1 MEVYPLDNPL
11 LMGDP
16 FLEKVACPL
25 YLRFEFRFFLVYG
38 NYLYWKITV

>member
-16 FLEKVACPL
+16 NADNV
-25 YLRFEFRFFLVYG
+25 FF
-38 NYLYWKITV
+38 TSDRQPQPR